1 MVEVITAKCLSL
13 LQFIAKHPNVSREQL
28 GKVGAP
34 DADIHYL
41 EQHDLIREQREIGH
55 YRISHM
61 GELALKRGL

>member
-28 GKVGAP
+28 KKVGAP
-34 DADIHYL
+34 DADVQYL
-41 EQHDLIREQREIGH
+41 AQHDLIREQREVGH